1 MREEWYMRKRI
12 RRSVLLLVVGL
23 FILTG
28 CAAVLVGGAVVGA
41 GTGTY
46 MFINGELKTDYNYSF
61 DKVWSAVEKTVA
73 AMRGTDV
80 APAKGI
86 GTGHIDSVINGEK
99 VRISVTFKEKDIT
112 TAAVRVGMV
121 GDETASRMI
130 QANIADNLAKK

>member
-1 MREEWYMRKRI
+1 MRKKI

-46 MFINGELKTDYNYSF
+46 MFINGELKTDYNYGF

-73 AMRGTDV
+73 TMRGTDV
-80 APAKGI
+80 VPAKGI
-86 GTGHIDSVINGEK
+86 GTGSIDSVINGEK
-99 VRISVTFKEKDIT
+99 VRIAVIFKEKDIT
-112 TAAVRVGMV
+112 TVGVRVGML

-130 QANIADNLAKK
+130 QTNVADNLTKK